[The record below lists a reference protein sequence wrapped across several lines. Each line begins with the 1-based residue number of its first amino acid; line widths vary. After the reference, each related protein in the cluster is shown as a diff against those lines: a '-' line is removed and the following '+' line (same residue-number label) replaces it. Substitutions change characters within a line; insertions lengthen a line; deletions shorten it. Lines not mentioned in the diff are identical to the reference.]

1 MWYNIITINKKGEL
15 IMKKETRV
23 KLVCRK
29 EMSNGQID
37 MFEVMVLAKDKVDKK
52 KFYEDA
58 GYTVTVK

>member
-1 MWYNIITINKKGEL
+1 
-15 IMKKETRV
+15 MKKETRA

-29 EMSNGQID
+29 EMSNGQIE
-37 MFEVMVLAKDKVDKK
+37 MFEVMVLAKDKTDKK

>member
-1 MWYNIITINKKGEL
+1 
-15 IMKKETRV
+15 MKKETRA
-23 KLVCRK
+23 KLLCRK

-37 MFEVMVLAKDKVDKK
+37 MFEVVVLVKDKADKK